1 MVKDQWGREYARMT
15 TSVMPHQK
23 KPLLRMTETLFR
35 NAVGRLGQRAAVG
48 TILMDHTRS
57 QQRNGSGLNLGHVV
71 DGDPN

>member
-1 MVKDQWGREYARMT
+1 
-15 TSVMPHQK
+15 
-23 KPLLRMTETLFR
+23 MTETLFR